1 MAMSQASGK
10 DPGAPP
16 GGVER
21 RRSPADRRNEQE
33 DRRNSDRQVE
43 ELIPRRDPD
52 RRGRRSTD

>member
-1 MAMSQASGK
+1 MIQGSGK
-10 DPGAPP
+10 DPGAP

-21 RRSPADRRNEQE
+21 RRGPVDRRKETE

-52 RRGRRSTD
+52 RPGRRRTD